1 MPGHIWS
8 EQDRGPCVACRA
20 VSGAPGRCSKRMGS
34 YPNRKPVR
42 AQKGKP
48 DGWCGG
54 GGLEGNGGASRPD
67 GRW

>member
-20 VSGAPGRCSKRMGS
+20 VNGAPGPCSKRMGS
-34 YPNRKPVR
+34 YPNNAVR
-42 AQKGKP
+42 YRLDRERGAP
-48 DGWCGG
+48 RG
-54 GGLEGNGGASRPD
+54 GGLEHNEGAGRPD